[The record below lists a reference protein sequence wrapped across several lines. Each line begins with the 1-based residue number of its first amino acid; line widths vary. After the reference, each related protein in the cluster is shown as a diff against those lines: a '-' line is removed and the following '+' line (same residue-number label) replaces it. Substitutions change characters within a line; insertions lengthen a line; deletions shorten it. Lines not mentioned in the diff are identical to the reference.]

1 MDGPIRIG
9 QSLALAED
17 VYSIAFVYQLHRIY
31 IEDDFSDIEE
41 EKEVDKDGTS
51 KDADDEKTRRIA
63 GESFK
68 SARITIR
75 GRMAFVWIT
84 QLTLTYLLFN
94 ETVLK
99 RENREIYKDTPEEVS
114 ITLARFLCGTVLHF
128 SL

>member
-51 KDADDEKTRRIA
+51 KDADDEKIRRIA

-84 QLTLTYLLFN
+84 
-94 ETVLK
+94 
-99 RENREIYKDTPEEVS
+99 
-114 ITLARFLCGTVLHF
+114 
-128 SL
+128 